1 MTTKPGQAA
10 SPSTDTAARFVDR
23 PRRLNMQNIL
33 YLHRP
38 GHITTLTR
46 HFGDPNTT
54 LVFGEMPI
62 DWRPRQREGQLYPD
76 MLVAFNVDAQAIVR
90 ERGFAIEQIG
100 KPPDFVLEVASFRT
114 ADRDYTYKRRGYA
127 EYGIP
132 EYWRFDNT
140 GGEYYPEPL
149 AGDQL
154 VDGEYRPVPI
164 TKLDDDRLWG
174 HSDVLNLDLCW
185 EHGQLR
191 WWDPVARRYLDTHE
205 EEANGRI
212 AERDARIATE
222 AQRDAALAQRDAA
235 LARVRQLEEEM
246 RNRTDNPGED

>member
-1 MTTKPGQAA
+1 MTTKPGQSA

-23 PRRLNMQNIL
+23 PRRLNVQNIL

-38 GHITTLTR
+38 GHIIALAR
-46 HFGDPNTT
+46 HFGDADTT

-62 DWRPRQREGQLYPD
+62 DWRPRQRQGQLYPD
-76 MLVAFNVDAQAIVR
+76 LIVAFNVDAQAIIR

-114 ADRDYTYKRRGYA
+114 AERDYTHKRQGYA

-149 AGDQL
+149 AGDRL
-154 VDGEYRPVPI
+154 VDGEYQPMTIV
-164 TKLDDDRLWG
+164 KMDDDHYLG
-174 HSDVLNLDLCW
+174 HSEVLDLDLCW
-185 EHGQLR
+185 EYGQLR
-191 WWDPVARRYLDTHE
+191 WWDPATRQYLDTHE

-212 AERDARIATE
+212 AERDARIAAET
-222 AQRDAALAQRDAA
+222 QRDAA
-235 LARVRQLEEEM
+235 LARVRQLEEEL
-246 RNRTDNPGED
+246 RLREE